1 MAVSPLGAQTQ
12 PSSRLGQPNQAGNF
26 ATTPLAA
33 SPSRLPVTV
42 VTGFLGAGKSTL
54 LRHLLLSSGL
64 RLAVLVNEVGEVG
77 IDAELI
83 RSCGFCPEEELEGR
97 VVELANGCLCCTVQD
112 EFLPTMQ
119 LLLERSDQLDG
130 IVVETSGLALPE
142 PLVQAFR
149 WPEIRTRTRVTGVVT
164 VVDGEALA
172 QGSVVGDP
180 AAIEAQRLAD
190 PSLDHLSAIEDLF
203 DDQLVAADLVLISRA
218 DCLQPE
224 QIEALQS
231 QLTSRLRPGV
241 TVLPMARGQV
251 PAALLLGLDRDLAE
265 TQAAPGLA
273 KGDSSE
279 QHGQGEQA
287 HDQGQEQHLD
297 HDHDDHSHDQDDHGR
312 GHHDHTHV
320 AMQSVA
326 LRLDGRLER
335 QALETLLRGQIDRQS
350 FLRLKGRAWLPGKG
364 QPLQIQAVGPRLE
377 CWFDPK
383 TASADQERPPGLE
396 LVALGLQVD
405 GAALEQELRELM
417 GLGPNP
423 AGH

>member
-1 MAVSPLGAQTQ
+1 MVVTPQRTNPTPEVSPNSRSQTSQ
-12 PSSRLGQPNQAGNF
+12 
-26 ATTPLAA
+26 T
-33 SPSRLPVTV
+33 RLPVTV

-54 LRHLLLSSGL
+54 LRQLLLSSGL
-64 RLAVLVNEVGEVG
+64 RLAVLVNEFGEVG

-83 RSCGFCPEEELEGR
+83 RSCGFCPEEELDGR

-119 LLLERSDQLDG
+119 LLLERADQLDG

-172 QGSVVGDP
+172 QGHVVGDP

-203 DDQLVAADLVLISRA
+203 DDQLMAADLVLISRA
-218 DCLQPE
+218 DCLEAE
-224 QIEALQS
+224 QIAALQA
-231 QLTSRLRPGV
+231 QLTGRLRAGV

-251 PAALLLGLDRDLAE
+251 PAALLLGLDRD
-265 TQAAPGLA
+265 Q
-273 KGDSSE
+273 GDAR
-279 QHGQGEQA
+279 HGDQA
-287 HDQGQEQHLD
+287 HHHDADHDHAVAHDDD
-297 HDHDDHSHDQDDHGR
+297 HDHDHH
-312 GHHDHTHV
+312 GHHDHSHV

-326 LRLDGRLER
+326 LRLEGPVDR
-335 QALETLLRGQIDRQS
+335 QALERLLRSQIDRQT
-350 FLRLKGRAWLPGKG
+350 FLRLKGRAWLAGKA
-364 QPLQIQAVGPRLE
+364 QPMQIQAVGPRLE

-383 TASADQERPPGLE
+383 AAAADQDHPPGLE

-405 GAALEQELRELM
+405 GAALEQELRALM
-417 GLGPNP
+417 GL
-423 AGH
+423 A

>member
-1 MAVSPLGAQTQ
+1 MAVSPQITTRPADSS
-12 PSSRLGQPNQAGNF
+12 PSHTNL
-26 ATTPLAA
+26 
-33 SPSRLPVTV
+33 SRLPVTV

-54 LRHLLLSSGL
+54 LRQLLLSSGL
-64 RLAVLVNEVGEVG
+64 RLAVLVNEFGEVG

-83 RSCGFCPEEELEGR
+83 RSCGFCPEEELDGR

-119 LLLERSDQLDG
+119 LLLERADQLDG

-172 QGSVVGDP
+172 QGHVVGDP

-203 DDQLVAADLVLISRA
+203 NDQLVAADLVLISRA
-218 DCLQPE
+218 DCLQGE
-224 QIEALQS
+224 QISALQA
-231 QLTSRLRPGV
+231 QLAAKLRPGV
-241 TVLPMARGQV
+241 SVLPMARGQV
-251 PAALLLGLDRDLAE
+251 PAALLLGLDRDQTA
-265 TQAAPGLA
+265 
-273 KGDSSE
+273 SSHSD
-279 QHGQGEQA
+279 HG
-287 HDQGQEQHLD
+287 
-297 HDHDDHSHDQDDHGR
+297 HDDHSHSDHGH
-312 GHHDHTHV
+312 GDPNHGDHDHSQASDHDHDVQGHHANEADHGHHHDHDQDHHDHHDHSHV

-326 LRLDGRLER
+326 LRLEGPVDRPALER
-335 QALETLLRGQIDRQS
+335 LLRSQIDRQN
-350 FLRLKGRAWLPGKG
+350 FLRLKGRAWLAGKA

-383 TASADQERPPGLE
+383 AAAADQDHPPGLE

-405 GAALEQELRELM
+405 GASLEQDLRAL
-417 GLGPNP
+417 L
-423 AGH
+423 ALA

>member
-1 MAVSPLGAQTQ
+1 
-12 PSSRLGQPNQAGNF
+12 
-26 ATTPLAA
+26 
-33 SPSRLPVTV
+33 
-42 VTGFLGAGKSTL
+42 
-54 LRHLLLSSGL
+54 LLLSSGL
-64 RLAVLVNEVGEVG
+64 RLAVLVNEFGEVG

-83 RSCGFCPEEELEGR
+83 RSCGFCPEEELDGR

-119 LLLERSDQLDG
+119 LLLERADQLDG

-172 QGSVVGDP
+172 QGHVVGDA

-218 DCLQPE
+218 DCLQAE
-224 QIEALQS
+224 QIAALQA
-231 QLTSRLRPGV
+231 QLKARLRAGV

-251 PAALLLGLDRDLAE
+251 PAALLLGLDRD
-265 TQAAPGLA
+265 QAHASQ
-273 KGDSSE
+273 GDDS
-279 QHGQGEQA
+279 HGDHSHGDHSHGEHGHGEQG
-287 HDQGQEQHLD
+287 HGDHSHPPDVD
-297 HDHDDHSHDQDDHGR
+297 HDHDVHGHHPDHDHDHH
-312 GHHDHTHV
+312 GHHDHSHV

-326 LRLDGRLER
+326 LRLEGPIDR
-335 QALETLLRGQIDRQS
+335 QALERLLRNQIDRQT
-350 FLRLKGRAWLPGKG
+350 FLRLKGRAWLAGKA

-383 TASADQERPPGLE
+383 AAVADQDHSPGLE

-405 GAALEQELRELM
+405 GAALEQELRALM
-417 GLGPNP
+417 GL
-423 AGH
+423 A